1 MMKQI
6 VCFKHL
12 TNNLLSFDL
21 KLVSAYKPNN
31 LLLQSL
37 TEFKFYK
44 HENENKKETPDRA
57 I

>member
-6 VCFKHL
+6 VWFKHL

-44 HENENKKETPDRA
+44 HENENKKETPRA